1 MYYTILLTIEISNLE
16 QVNNSLNLFPI
27 VQKTVRQ
34 FIRISNVWTSKTIVL

>member
-27 VQKTVRQ
+27 VQKNVRQ